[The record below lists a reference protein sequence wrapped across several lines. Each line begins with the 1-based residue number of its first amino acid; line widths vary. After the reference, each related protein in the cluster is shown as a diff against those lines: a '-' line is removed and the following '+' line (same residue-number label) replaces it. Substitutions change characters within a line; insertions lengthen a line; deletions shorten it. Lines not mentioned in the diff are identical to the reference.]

1 MCSEKEKEKEKD
13 TDLTTFRAVFALE
26 VGGGK
31 IEIKAKNKQG
41 AWEILKKI
49 EPKAF
54 LMIKSFEEIGCC

>member
-1 MCSEKEKEKEKD
+1 MRSEKEKD
-13 TDLTTFRAVFALE
+13 TDLMTFRAIFALE
-26 VGGGK
+26 VGGGR
-31 IEIKAKNKQG
+31 IEIKAKNKKG

>member
-1 MCSEKEKEKEKD
+1 MRSEKRKD
-13 TDLTTFRAVFALE
+13 SDLTIFRAIFALE
-26 VGGGK
+26 VGGGE

-49 EPKAF
+49 EPKAW